1 MGEQRSQQAKDFRVP
16 AELKAAAQEKLKGQ
30 DDDEPWTLNDVVAAS
45 VAMFVKR
52 PKTVL
57 KMLAPFRPPRKRG
70 RPRKD
75 G

>member
-1 MGEQRSQQAKDFRVP
+1 MPDAHKVTSSGLRLPDD
-16 AELKAAAQEKLKGQ
+16 LKAAAKDKLRDQ
-30 DDDEPWTLNDVVAAS
+30 DDEPWTLNDVVVAS

>member
-1 MGEQRSQQAKDFRVP
+1 MVDLHKVQPSLRVP
-16 AELKAAAQEKLKGQ
+16 FDLKTAAQNVL
-30 DDDEPWTLNDVVAAS
+30 DDQPERDDPWTLNDVVVAS
-45 VAMFVKR
+45 LAMFVKR

-57 KMLAPFRPPRKRG
+57 KMLEPFKPPRKRG